1 MRYQPLRYKALHKT
15 QKMKLTRGQVAKVNT
30 VPLSA
35 AAMNPPGR
43 AGLEGRTPL
52 SVLLSLLRAGP
63 ASSPRHHR
71 GAGEPLPQPSHLP
84 GDAAPALSPGSS
96 PGGSVQLLSNSLA
109 RVSSRNSPGSSSRPQ
124 TSFPT
129 NINPTALPRSS
140 IPGGGGRP
148 RSGAAGQTAARA
160 PSSLSGNIPQSS
172 PSKRKPRRN
181 APPPPALAPPTPG
194 VVERLIGG
202 E

>member
-15 QKMKLTRGQVAKVNT
+15 QKMKLARGQVAKVNT
-30 VPLSA
+30 VPPSA
-35 AAMNPPGR
+35 AAINPPGR
-43 AGLEGRTPL
+43 AGLEGCTPL
-52 SVLLSLLRAGP
+52 SILLSLLHTGP

-140 IPGGGGRP
+140 VPGGGGRP
-148 RSGAAGQTAARA
+148 RQRSRRSDGSESPLLALREHPAKFPLEKETPSERASPACPRPANAR
-160 PSSLSGNIPQSS
+160 G
-172 PSKRKPRRN
+172 
-181 APPPPALAPPTPG
+181 
-194 VVERLIGG
+194 
-202 E
+202 